1 MVVQGGLGMAAAGD
15 GYHQEDV
22 VVFTL
27 GLLTSATDLSLN
39 GTGPA
44 NITLHL
50 LGHLLPGS
58 RREGKTSWPP
68 PRKRSGMHLST
79 LSTSLPLHRNGCMQV
94 TSNAIKSKGETQR
107 ALELDRDRRQP
118 PLKTEPLCMPWC
130 RQWLGG
136 AVQRFLHGPRRCPF
150 RTSTQAEPAFGDAAE
165 EFQGES
171 AGRKIINVITWQSRA
186 V

>member
-68 PRKRSGMHLST
+68 PRNRSGAHLSA
-79 LSTSLPLHRNGCMQV
+79 LGTSLPLHRNGCMQV

-107 ALELDRDRRQP
+107 DLELDRDRRQP
-118 PLKTEPLCMPWC
+118 PLKTEPFVHVLVS
-130 RQWLGG
+130 
-136 AVQRFLHGPRRCPF
+136 AV
-150 RTSTQAEPAFGDAAE
+150 
-165 EFQGES
+165 
-171 AGRKIINVITWQSRA
+171 AGRCSPALPTSPKKVPFQDLHTGRA
-186 V
+186 SLW